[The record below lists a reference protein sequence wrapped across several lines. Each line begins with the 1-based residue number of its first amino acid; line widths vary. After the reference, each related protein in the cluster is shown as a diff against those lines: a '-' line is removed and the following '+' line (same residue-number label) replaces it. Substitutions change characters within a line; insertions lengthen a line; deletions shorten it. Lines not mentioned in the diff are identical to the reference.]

1 MKEIEDKIRI
11 LADKWRYS
19 QMEAS
24 QICRDAAEEL
34 RVARLTID
42 SLNKELD
49 LCRRAVPQKP
59 KAPYQHELGWGKGAD
74 E

>member
-1 MKEIEDKIRI
+1 MKDIADRVHE

-24 QICRDAAEEL
+24 EICRDAAEEIRVL
-34 RVARLTID
+34 RAELNALKSRRLTEH
-42 SLNKELD
+42 S
-49 LCRRAVPQKP
+49 A
-59 KAPYQHELGWGKGAD
+59 HFTLGWGKGKD

>member
-1 MKEIEDKIRI
+1 MKDIADRVRE

-24 QICRDAAEEL
+24 EICRDAAEEIRVL
-34 RVARLTID
+34 RA
-42 SLNKELD
+42 EL
-49 LCRRAVPQKP
+49 
-59 KAPYQHELGWGKGAD
+59 KALKSKGMTEYANHFTLGWGKGKD